1 MELDLTFIATVG
13 GGFFIGVLIGYA
25 LKKVIK
31 FAAIIVGLFFAGLA
45 YLQYQQV
52 ASINWGKLQSVS
64 ESVVTM
70 LANATTQI
78 PMGASNGT
86 STSNGS
92 GEIVTA
98 AMTNFGIPLTGSM
111 AMGFAFGFMRG

>member
-1 MELDLTFIATVG
+1 MELDSTFIATVG

-31 FAAIIVGLFFAGLA
+31 LVSIIVGLFFAGLA

-64 ESVVTM
+64 EGAVTM

-78 PMGASNGT
+78 PMGAS
-86 STSNGS
+86 SSNGS
-92 GEIVTA
+92 GEIITA

>member
-1 MELDLTFIATVG
+1 MQLDSAIIATVS

-31 FAAIIVGLFFAGLA
+31 IVSIIVGLFFAGLA

-64 ESVVTM
+64 EGAVTM

-78 PMGASNGT
+78 PMGAS
-86 STSNGS
+86 SSSNGS
-92 GEIVTA
+92 GEIITA

>member
-1 MELDLTFIATVG
+1 MELDSTFIATVG
-13 GGFFIGVLIGYA
+13 GGFFTGVLIGYA

-31 FAAIIVGLFFAGLA
+31 LASIIVGLFFAGLA

-64 ESVVTM
+64 EGAVTM

-78 PMGASNGT
+78 PMGASNG
-86 STSNGS
+86 SSDGS